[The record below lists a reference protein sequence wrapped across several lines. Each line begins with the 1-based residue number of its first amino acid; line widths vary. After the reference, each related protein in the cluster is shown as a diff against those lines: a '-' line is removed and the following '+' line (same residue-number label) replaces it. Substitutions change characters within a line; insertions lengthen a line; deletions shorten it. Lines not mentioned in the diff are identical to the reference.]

1 MFFGKEESNNFFKI
15 QKYEK
20 QNTTTLIIK
29 LYRSHLE
36 ANLFRYITYV
46 QNVWKVWQAI
56 TIIAVHSM
64 FIQEFLLT
72 TLLLSVADLAWLPA
86 YLLWSGIFPSCL
98 GFCHVSVKQ
107 SLIISDLQG
116 LYRIGKHDV
125 PVYDGSW
132 TEWEAQSDSD
142 YPKATATAA

>member
-1 MFFGKEESNNFFKI
+1 MFIGKEESNNFFKV

-72 TLLLSVADLAWLPA
+72 TLLLSVVDLAWLPA
-86 YLLWSGIFPSCL
+86 YLLWSGISPSSL

-107 SLIISDLQG
+107 SLIISYLQG

-142 YPKATATAA
+142 YPIATTAAA